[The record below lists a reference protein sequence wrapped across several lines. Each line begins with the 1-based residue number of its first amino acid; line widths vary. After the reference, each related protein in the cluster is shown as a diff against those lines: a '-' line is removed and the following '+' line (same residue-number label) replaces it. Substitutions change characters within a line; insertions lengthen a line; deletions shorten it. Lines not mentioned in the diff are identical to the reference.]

1 MATSSDSLP
10 DSVLK
15 KGDRDLAGD
24 NCADQARTGARPLFR
39 QPAEDEDRRR
49 SLSRSLLAHA
59 LLLCLF
65 AVAWLLDEPISRAA
79 DAWYNG
85 SQELAGEVR
94 QLIISLAQ
102 YAQPIGFVLAGSL
115 IWIFDRQHRGRVLI
129 LSAAILL
136 SGVVSSVGKTLA
148 GRERPRDSDG
158 IYVFHGVVNSL
169 PDSKLASFPSGHTAS
184 AFAQSYVLSAM
195 YPAAGKLV
203 WPLAVGVAINRI
215 VTVRHFPSDVAAGLW
230 IGLAVGVFIM
240 SRRRLIDWAEQAS
253 VAWARPI
260 HLRTSPL
267 SEWWPAIQEVIS
279 SRLMLAIVCLMMF
292 WAGNG
297 NYSLWDRDEP
307 RFATASREMAER
319 GDWIVPTF
327 NGDLRPDKPILI
339 YWLQR
344 FAYAVVGD
352 GPFAARLWSGIG
364 GMIACLVTWEI
375 GKRMFSPAVG
385 KLAGWMLALSPML
398 IIESKLGTVDALLLS
413 SIVTAMLALWQ
424 IYSGTA
430 TFRTAMLFWIAL
442 GLGILTKGPVALMV
456 PALVTTVLVIIDR
469 RAGWLLASRPLWGV
483 SILGAIVLPW
493 CGWVQWATEGKFLQ
507 AAIGHHVVTRALQ
520 PLENHSGFPGYYVV
534 SWLGLMAPWSLLL
547 PIGLVT
553 HRHRLWT
560 DARWKFLLAWGIT
573 TLVVFEIVR
582 TKLVH
587 YYLPAYPAWGVFIA
601 ASLVGVF
608 AGEPIGLDRLPRFQ
622 TAMVMMVMGWGT
634 VLVGGIAACAL
645 LPIKIALPL
654 MVAVTI
660 GGVGLVLAGRLFSI
674 DHVREAI
681 TVQMAAGVLMIT
693 LVGAQVLPAI
703 HSSQVI
709 LDVADRLGEIG
720 EREPIALWY
729 YRDPSLIYNLK
740 RQVPVI
746 DPLRAKP
753 PLLDARELAAEKGMF
768 VCPVTPDQLRS
779 MKQDEELS
787 VHIRQTLSKWDI
799 KGLREQEVHLVEV
812 RPARVAK
819 EPSSAVNR

>member
-1 MATSSDSLP
+1 MPTESESSVKNEAS
-10 DSVLK
+10 
-15 KGDRDLAGD
+15 
-24 NCADQARTGARPLFR
+24 
-39 QPAEDEDRRR
+39 
-49 SLSRSLLAHA
+49 SRSLGRSLMAHA

-85 SQELAGEVR
+85 SNELAGEVR

-115 IWIFDRQHRGRVLI
+115 IWIFDRQHRGRILI

-136 SGVVSSVGKTLA
+136 SGMVSSVGKTLA

-158 IYVFHGVVNSL
+158 VYVFHGVVNSL

-184 AFAQSYVLSAM
+184 AFAQSFVLSAM
-195 YPAAGKLV
+195 YPAARKLV

-215 VTVRHFPSDVAAGLW
+215 VTVRHFPSDVVAGLW
-230 IGLAVGVFIM
+230 IGLAVGAFIM
-240 SRRRLIDWAEQAS
+240 SRQKFLDWAEQAS
-253 VAWARPI
+253 AAWSRPI
-260 HLRTSPL
+260 HLRTSPVA
-267 SEWWPAIQEVIS
+267 EWWPAVQEVVS

-297 NYSLWDRDEP
+297 SYSLWDRDEP

-344 FAYAVVGD
+344 TAYAVLGD

-364 GMIACLVTWEI
+364 GMIACLVTWEL

-398 IIESKLGTVDALLLS
+398 IIESKLGTVDALLLA

-430 TFRTAMLFWIAL
+430 TFRVAMLFWIAL

-456 PALVTTVLVIIDR
+456 PALVSVVLVMIDR
-469 RAGWLLASRPLWGV
+469 KASWMLASRPAWGLP
-483 SILGAIVLPW
+483 ILLAIVLPW
-493 CGWVQWATEGKFLQ
+493 CGLVQWATNGQFLQ

-547 PIGLVT
+547 PLGLVT
-553 HRHRLWT
+553 QRHRLLT

-587 YYLPAYPAWGVFIA
+587 YYLPAYPAWALFIA
-601 ASLVGVF
+601 GSLVGVF
-608 AGEPIGLDRLPRFQ
+608 AGEPIGLDRLPRFK
-622 TAMVMMVMGWGT
+622 TGMAMMAMGSAT
-634 VLVGGIAACAL
+634 VLLGGIASFSL
-645 LPIKIALPL
+645 LPTKIAILL
-654 MVAVTI
+654 VVAVAI
-660 GGVGLVLAGRLFSI
+660 GGVGLMLAGKLFSI
-674 DHVREAI
+674 DHIREAI
-681 TVQMAAGVLMIT
+681 TVQMAAGALMIT
-693 LVGAQVLPAI
+693 IAGAQVLPAV

-709 LDVADRLGEIG
+709 LEVAERLREIG
-720 EREPIALWY
+720 ESEPIALWY
-729 YRDPSLIYNLK
+729 YRDPSLIYNMK
-740 RQVPVI
+740 REVPVI
-746 DPLRAKP
+746 DPLRAEP
-753 PLLDARELAAEKGMF
+753 PLVDARMLAAEKGMF
-768 VCPVTPDQLRS
+768 VCPVTPDQLRA
-779 MKQDEELS
+779 MKKDDELS
-787 VHIRQTLSKWDI
+787 IHVRQTLTKWDI

-812 RPARVAK
+812 RPASVAMK
-819 EPSSAVNR
+819 PGSSTRD